1 MDTKILQRLAQRS
14 HEKSTYTYTDF
25 LDGAELLH
33 AMQIDK
39 TAFANGGTDLAE
51 RKIVRF
57 GVGDEQAFP
66 IQILQITPLGGKY
79 ATPISHR
86 DVLGAI
92 TGLGVERSKIGDIF
106 VGEVCYAVVY
116 NTVADFLVQELSKV
130 GANYVSVEPVTN
142 VPDSCRPQTEQ
153 KSFTADSNRLDV
165 IIARTFN
172 ISREKACERIQRELV
187 KINGLVVTKPSRPL
201 KPNDVVSA
209 RGLGKLLYVGE
220 QGQSRKGKTYF
231 SVLLFV

>member
-1 MDTKILQRLAQRS
+1 MQRLAQRS
-14 HEKSTYTYTDF
+14 HEKSIYTHTDF
-25 LDGAELLH
+25 LDGTELVC
-33 AMQIDK
+33 AMQADK
-39 TAFANGGTDLAE
+39 TAVANGGTELAE

-57 GVGDEQAFP
+57 GTDLGEDTQAFP
-66 IQILQITPLGGKY
+66 LQILKITPLGGKY

-106 VGEVCYAVVY
+106 IGEDCYAVVY
-116 NTVADFLVQELSKV
+116 DTVAPLLMQELSKV
-130 GANYVSVEPVTN
+130 GANHVSVELITE
-142 VPDSCRPQTEQ
+142 VPDSCRPKTEP

-165 IIARTFN
+165 ILARTFN

-187 KINGLVVTKPSRPL
+187 KINGQVVTKPSRPL
-201 KPNDVVSA
+201 KPNDTISA
-209 RGLGKLLYVGE
+209 RGLGKLVYVGE

-231 SVLLFV
+231 SILLFR